1 LDIVQTPGSL
11 EDAIG
16 ECSLK
21 FRTNGRFSSTKELL
35 AAVKSGDDRANSVW
49 QRSVYL
55 LACGIA
61 SLVNALDPEV
71 VILGGGISNAGAA
84 LFEPLE
90 KYLAR
95 VEWRPLGQKV
105 EIRPA
110 QLHERAGALGAA
122 WNAAQNAKN

>member
-1 LDIVQTPGSL
+1 
-11 EDAIG
+11 
-16 ECSLK
+16 
-21 FRTNGRFSSTKELL
+21 
-35 AAVKSGDDRANSVW
+35 
-49 QRSVYL
+49 L